1 MQWSLEQNMDKVHT
15 NATTINCLI
24 GDFNRLENKVDKLSD
39 VLTNISSSVSVLLA
53 KKMEAEKMKFKKF
66 KLKLRSRGAQD
77 LNPRRWCPSRSK

>member
-1 MQWSLEQNMDKVHT
+1 MDKVHT

-53 KKMEAEKMKFKKF
+53 KKD
-66 KLKLRSRGAQD
+66 GG
-77 LNPRRWCPSRSK
+77 